1 MPGYPINEVIG
12 AGLEHWMAGVVRE
25 CERVR
30 HDFAP
35 EPVHNLRVALRRCRS
50 IAEGF
55 MAFDPHPSWKLMKD
69 EGKRLFH
76 ALGDLRDTHMMLEWL
91 EHLPFTH
98 DRSFLLLK
106 KHLSLQETR
115 LAVRAAEALQNF
127 DGKQWNSWISVLPAR
142 TMLIASESMAFEH
155 LALQRWNEAYE
166 MHRQAMRN
174 RSYAAYHRLRIA
186 LKKFRYTLENFLP
199 TRHQLWGEELKA
211 LQDLLGE
218 VHDLH
223 VLWRTGL
230 SIRAIQGQELRH
242 SWKRRISAEVEERLA
257 RYRQKMSGPH
267 SLFPA
272 WRLQLPGPDHIP
284 ETALAWIE
292 AWASFRDPDFLRSK
306 RVAGLALQIY
316 DSMEAAGIS
325 STTAVANPRWILH
338 AAALVQDTGKIRAG
352 KKHQVASYR
361 LIRRLA
367 PMVGCNS
374 EMIRQIALTTRFHCG
389 GLPRSNQKAFSETA
403 EYQRGEIIR
412 LAGILRLANALA
424 DTLAGGKIGIE
435 RSGNVLYINAPKYL
449 SLDKSAEKIAAA
461 RHLLEITCQVPILIR
476 QAPAEQ

>member
-1 MPGYPINEVIG
+1 MAEVI
-12 AGLEHWMAGVVRE
+12 RE

-30 HDFAP
+30 HDFDP
-35 EPVHNLRVALRRCRS
+35 EPVHDLRVALRRCRS
-50 IAEGF
+50 IADGF
-55 MAFDPHPSWKLMKD
+55 MAFDPHPAWKLMKD

-76 ALGDLRDTHMMLEWL
+76 ALGDLRDTHMMREWL
-91 EHLPFTH
+91 ERLSSTH

-106 KHLSLQETR
+106 KHLSLQETH
-115 LAVRAAEALQNF
+115 LAGRAAEALQNF
-127 DGKQWNSWISVLPAR
+127 DGKRWSSWISVLPAR
-142 TMLIASESMAFEH
+142 TMYIASESMAFEH
-155 LALQRWNEAYE
+155 LALQRWHEAHE
-166 MHRQAMRN
+166 MHRQAVRN

-230 SIRAIQGQELRH
+230 SIRAIQGEESRRC
-242 SWKRRISAEVEERLA
+242 WRRRISEEVEGRLA
-257 RYRQKMSGPH
+257 RYREKMSGPH
-267 SLFPA
+267 SLFLA
-272 WRLQLPGPDHIP
+272 WRFQLPGPDHIP

-292 AWASFRDPDFLRSK
+292 AWASFRDPDFLCTK
-306 RVAGLALQIY
+306 RVAELALQIY

-338 AAALVQDTGKIRAG
+338 AAALAQDAGKIRAG

-361 LIRRLA
+361 VIRKLTL
-367 PMVGCNS
+367 PVGCNS
-374 EMIRQIALTTRFHCG
+374 EMIRQIALTARFHCG
-389 GLPRSNQKAFSETA
+389 ALPRSNQKAFSATGEN
-403 EYQRGEIIR
+403 ERGEIIR

-424 DTLAGGKIGIE
+424 DTLAEGKIGIE
-435 RSGNVLYINAPKYL
+435 RSGDVLYINAPQYS

-461 RHLLEITCQVPILIR
+461 RHLLEITCKVPILIR